1 MTQQQPS
8 LPGMPVE
15 ELQMVDHSHA
25 EERRLFELAL
35 ANEGVE
41 WSDAYGELV
50 EGGWYWR
57 KAAVI
62 AWLCLPKPERMPK
75 TKQELAK
82 LLGLG
87 NTSRIVEWERD
98 PAVQAK
104 ILAVS
109 QASLLGH
116 LADVDEALIKAA
128 SSADYKNNQ
137 DRKTFYQRLG
147 LLTDK
152 HEVAVNAA
160 KTGEAMKQMSDEE
173 LLALAQAG
181 EGDDDPSYGELP
193 F

>member
-1 MTQQQPS
+1 MVQTT

-15 ELQMVDHSHA
+15 EQTILDHTHA
-25 EERRLFELAL
+25 QERGLFELAL
-35 ANEGVE
+35 QQEGVE

-62 AWLCLPKPERMPK
+62 CWLCLPKPERVPK
-75 TKQELAK
+75 TKGELAT

-87 NTSRIVEWERD
+87 NTARIVEWERD

-109 QASLLGH
+109 QASLLH
-116 LADVDEALIKAA
+116 ALADVDKALVTAA
-128 SSADYKNNQ
+128 SSSDYKNNQ

-152 HEVAVNAA
+152 HEVKVDAN

-181 EGDDDPSYGELP
+181 EEDDAGYGELS